1 MKMRLRTLWRV
12 PVYCLIASWISFY
25 ATVYL
30 ARFFFVVKSV
40 GADGVTN
47 VSADPV
53 RSTIFHAVL
62 FLAVLLIGGLW
73 AFRSMTRA
81 EIAVS
86 AAIMTAVYLSVVLFQ
101 LNLPD
106 FSLSWGLT
114 LAKFQ
119 NWSGIASSLLMRL
132 TDQLNF
138 SVIAASFVRL
148 LFIPFGQ
155 SKAV

>member
-101 LNLPD
+101 LNQYCLLSFDSPD
-106 FSLSWGLT
+106 GPAEFLRYRGLLCAPSLHPLWPEESCVIPLLGLRI
-114 LAKFQ
+114 
-119 NWSGIASSLLMRL
+119 S
-132 TDQLNF
+132 
-138 SVIAASFVRL
+138 
-148 LFIPFGQ
+148 
-155 SKAV
+155 

>member
-1 MKMRLRTLWRV
+1 M
-12 PVYCLIASWISFY
+12 
-25 ATVYL
+25 
-30 ARFFFVVKSV
+30 
-40 GADGVTN
+40 
-47 VSADPV
+47 
-53 RSTIFHAVL
+53 
-62 FLAVLLIGGLW
+62 LLIGGLW

-106 FSLSWGLT
+106 FSLSWSLM

-119 NWSGIASSLLMRL
+119 NWPSIASSLLIRL

-138 SVIAASFVRL
+138 SVIAASFVPL

-155 SKAV
+155 RRAA

>member
-1 MKMRLRTLWRV
+1 M
-12 PVYCLIASWISFY
+12 
-25 ATVYL
+25 
-30 ARFFFVVKSV
+30 
-40 GADGVTN
+40 
-47 VSADPV
+47 
-53 RSTIFHAVL
+53 
-62 FLAVLLIGGLW
+62 LLIGGLW

-106 FSLSWGLT
+106 FSLSWSLM

-119 NWSGIASSLLMRL
+119 NWPGIASSLLIRL

-138 SVIAASFVRL
+138 SVIAASFVPL
-148 LFIPFGQ
+148 LLIPFGQ
-155 SKAV
+155 RRAA